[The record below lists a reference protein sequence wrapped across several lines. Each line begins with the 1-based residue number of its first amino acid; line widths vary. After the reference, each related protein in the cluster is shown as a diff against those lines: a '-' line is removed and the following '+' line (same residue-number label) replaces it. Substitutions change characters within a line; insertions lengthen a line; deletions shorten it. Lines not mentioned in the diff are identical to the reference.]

1 MKLLW
6 KGLIYTMEKLSNDFE
21 QRFLNLEEN
30 LKVIREHIA
39 EAAMKSGRKPQE
51 ITLLAA
57 TKTVP
62 VEVIN
67 HGISLGIDHIGENKV
82 QELCEKYDS
91 YQLDTCEL
99 QFIGHLQTNKVK
111 NIIGKVK
118 MIQSVDSTKLAGEI
132 SRLSV
137 SHALTTDLLIEV
149 NIGSEPNKS
158 GVLPQNL
165 NELLLEA
172 AVLPSICIRGL
183 MAIPPADANSSET
196 IVFFSN
202 MYQYFVDIKTKRI
215 DNVNMDYLSM
225 GMSSDYV
232 QAILAGANMVRV
244 GSALFGPRIYK

>member
-1 MKLLW
+1 
-6 KGLIYTMEKLSNDFE
+6 MEKLSNDLE
-21 QRFLNLEEN
+21 ERCRNLEEN
-30 LKVIREHIA
+30 LKIVRSRIA
-39 EAAMKSGRKPQE
+39 EAAIKSGRSEQD

-67 HGISLGIDHIGENKV
+67 RGIELGITHIGENRV

-91 YQLDTCEL
+91 YQLDHCEL

-111 NIIGKVK
+111 NIIGKVSL
-118 MIQSVDSTKLAGEI
+118 IQSVDSVKLAGEI

-137 SHALTTDLLIEV
+137 QRGFVSDVLIEV

-165 NELLLEA
+165 YDLLPQVA
-172 AVLPSICIRGL
+172 AFPAIRVRGL
-183 MAIPPADANSSET
+183 MAIPPADASESET
-196 IVFFSN
+196 MGYFTN
-202 MYQYFVDIKTKRI
+202 MFKYFIDIKTKKI
-215 DNVNMDYLSM
+215 DNIHMDFLSM
-225 GMSSDYV
+225 GMSSDYS

-244 GSALFGPRIYK
+244 GSALFGPRIYH